1 MSKEFEIVEMVV
13 DLVFEIKGSLLPNVI
28 EGKLFYYSMLCKWTT
43 SLANMIHLSMNTKFD
58 VNIGCV
64 MSLKGTHVKENIAK
78 LFFLFSFFHYRIPTI
93 QVG

>member
-1 MSKEFEIVEMVV
+1 
-13 DLVFEIKGSLLPNVI
+13 
-28 EGKLFYYSMLCKWTT
+28 
-43 SLANMIHLSMNTKFD
+43 MIHLSMNTKFD

-78 LFFLFSFFHYRIPTI
+78 LFFLFSFFHYRIPTV